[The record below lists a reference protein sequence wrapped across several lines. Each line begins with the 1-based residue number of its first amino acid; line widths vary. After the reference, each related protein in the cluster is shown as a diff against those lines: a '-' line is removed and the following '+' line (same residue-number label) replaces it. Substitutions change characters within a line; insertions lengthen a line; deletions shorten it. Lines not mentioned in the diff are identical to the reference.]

1 MFHYEIF
8 LNHQLLL
15 CYFIVNTKYFQVGMY
30 IMYVHCISTKYI
42 SSYEDFK
49 YVHLHTIVC
58 RIAWG
63 QDGKMRM
70 DDGGFF
76 LAISLFNIQNMRR
89 QFPFILARSSL
100 DTYVYDYVY
109 RNPNPKIKN
118 WFE

>member
-1 MFHYEIF
+1 MVKKICVY
-8 LNHQLLL
+8 
-15 CYFIVNTKYFQVGMY
+15 
-30 IMYVHCISTKYI
+30 
-42 SSYEDFK
+42 
-49 YVHLHTIVC
+49 
-58 RIAWG
+58 A

-100 DTYVYDYVY
+100 DTYVYDYVVYVY

-118 WFE
+118 

>member
-1 MFHYEIF
+1 
-8 LNHQLLL
+8 
-15 CYFIVNTKYFQVGMY
+15 
-30 IMYVHCISTKYI
+30 
-42 SSYEDFK
+42 
-49 YVHLHTIVC
+49 
-58 RIAWG
+58 
-63 QDGKMRM
+63 MRM